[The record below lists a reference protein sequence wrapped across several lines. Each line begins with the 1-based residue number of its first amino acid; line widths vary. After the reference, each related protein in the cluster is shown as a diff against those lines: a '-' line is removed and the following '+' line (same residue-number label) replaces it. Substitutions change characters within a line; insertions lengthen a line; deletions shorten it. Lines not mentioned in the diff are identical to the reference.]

1 MKIIRII
8 VKNFR
13 LLKDF
18 SIDLEDELSLIVG
31 KNNVG
36 KTSLLLILDKFLN
49 RSLDGNSKIKYN
61 DLNLGLQND
70 IEQILNEKLQT
81 AENYA
86 PKSVSLRIIAE
97 YQNNDSLD
105 NINKILT
112 NLTVGNNYFALGF
125 DYLLDYEGY
134 VKMFGE
140 YHDAKTKYNRSHP
153 DQGEDNQSFDTVGFL
168 QSNIQKYFKTVRKSI
183 DVKPES
189 MELDEDI
196 YVDLSTVQGFH
207 LDDVINFQYISA
219 RRNVDNK
226 DRDKSLSEKTS
237 DLYKAQ
243 EDSEENVE
251 ARNDFIDMLKETDS
265 QLTVIY
271 GKVFESIIKDIEQLG
286 GMRRKETVIKVISS
300 LQHKELLKGNTTV
313 VYEHDK
319 RALPE
324 NYNGLGYMNLISII
338 FDIKLCIENMKRSKK
353 RRPADINLLF
363 IEEPEAHTHPQMQ
376 YVFIKNIKKLL
387 KSGIRREDGISTRLQ
402 YIVST
407 HSSHIVAD
415 SDFDDIKY
423 LRRIDGE
430 NFVESK
436 NLKDLKEMYSG
447 DDSGNDAYR
456 FLKQYLTLMNSELFF
471 ADKAIIV
478 EGDTERILLPV
489 MMQKIDNDPEHPVD
503 KDNGEIGLLSQN
515 ISLIPI
521 GGAYSHI
528 FDKFF
533 YFIGLS
539 KILIITDL
547 DIGKKDGHHRKCKY
561 VVGEEQV
568 TTNAAL
574 KHYFGHDDISYFVNL
589 SNDLKLMAWDDDT
602 KKMVQNANG
611 NMRIAYETMEN
622 GYQARSFEDCFFKK
636 NEKFMCNAHF
646 DESALNEKQFED
658 YKVNRNAEMLAEK
671 GIESKAALAV
681 GILLA
686 ERDDNKW
693 EVPNYIK
700 EGLLW
705 LRN

>member
-1 MKIIRII
+1 MKIKRII

-36 KTSLLLILDKFLN
+36 KTSLLLVLDKFLN
-49 RSLDGNSKIKYN
+49 KSTDDSNKIKYN
-61 DLNLGLQND
+61 DFNLDLQNE
-70 IEQILNEKLQT
+70 IEQILD
-81 AENYA
+81 ENQKDPADYS

-97 YQNNDSLD
+97 YQNDDSLD
-105 NINKILT
+105 NINKTLT
-112 NLTVGNNYFALGF
+112 NLTVDNNFFALGF
-125 DYLLDYEGY
+125 DYLLDYDGY
-134 VKMFGE
+134 VKMYTE
-140 YHDAKTKYNRSHP
+140 YQEAKTKYDNAH
-153 DQGEDNQSFDTVGFL
+153 QVQEGEVYVFDKSDFL
-168 QSNIQKYFKTVRKSI
+168 RTNIQKYFKTIKKSI
-183 DVKPES
+183 EVKAES
-189 MELDEDI
+189 MELDEDN
-196 YVDLSTVQGFH
+196 YVDLSTVLGFH

-219 RRNVDNK
+219 RRSVDNK

-243 EDSEENVE
+243 EDSDENME
-251 ARNDFIDMLKETDS
+251 ARNDFIDKLKDTDS
-265 QLTVIY
+265 QLTAIY
-271 GKVFESIIKDIEQLG
+271 DKVFQSIINDVEQLG
-286 GMRRKETVIKVISS
+286 GMRRKDTVIKVISS

-313 VYEHDK
+313 VYEHDA

-338 FDIKLCIENMKRSKK
+338 FDIKLCIENMKRAKK
-353 RRPADINLLF
+353 RRPSDINLLF

-387 KSGIRREDGISTRLQ
+387 GNGIQREDGINEKLQ

-423 LRRIDGE
+423 LRRKEGE
-430 NFVESK
+430 NSVESK
-436 NLKDLKEMYSG
+436 NLKDLKKMYNVENG
-447 DDSGNDAYR
+447 AYK
-456 FLKQYLTLMNSELFF
+456 FLRQYLTLINSELFF
-471 ADKAIIV
+471 ADKAIFV

-489 MMQKIDNDPEHPVD
+489 MMQKIDETTPPDVEH
-503 KDNGEIGLLSQN
+503 GEIGLLSQN

-533 YFIGLS
+533 HFIGLS
-539 KILIITDL
+539 KMLIITDL
-547 DIGKKDGHHRKCKY
+547 DIGKKEGRHEKCQY
-561 VVGEEQV
+561 DDTVEQV

-574 KHYFGHDDISYFVNL
+574 KYYFGNDKDIAYYVAL
-589 SNDLKLMAWDDDT
+589 TAEQKLFKWDDRSG
-602 KKMVQNANG
+602 KMVQTEDG
-611 NMRIAYETMEN
+611 NMRIAFETKEN
-622 GYQARSFEDCFFKK
+622 NYQARSFEDSFFEK
-636 NEKFMCNAHF
+636 NKDFIKSATF
-646 DESALNEKQFED
+646 DESALQISKFVKFKRDGNSYALAD
-658 YKVNRNAEMLAEK
+658 DGVN
-671 GIESKAALAV
+671 SKSALAV

-686 ERDDNKW
+686 ETDENKW
-693 EVPNYIK
+693 EVPDYIK

-705 LRN
+705 IRK